1 MIVVEKR
8 QNGHLVLLRPRIPE
22 RVAPPDFSN
31 FQDSRPKRFYSE
43 ICPVKGATFLTRPCS
58 RAICL

>member
-31 FQDSRPKRFYSE
+31 FQDSRPKRFY
-43 ICPVKGATFLTRPCS
+43 
-58 RAICL
+58 